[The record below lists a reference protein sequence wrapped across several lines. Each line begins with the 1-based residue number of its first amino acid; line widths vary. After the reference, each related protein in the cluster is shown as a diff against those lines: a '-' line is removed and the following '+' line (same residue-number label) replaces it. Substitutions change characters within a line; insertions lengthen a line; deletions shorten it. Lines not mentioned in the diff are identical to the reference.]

1 MKEIIIFGTPRARDM
16 WHRVFE
22 SGGLH
27 VNASYG
33 LKTIIEPEKTL
44 ELIKPRRVDIAYI
57 DTSDLKSKSQE
68 RREVYL
74 NGITTI
80 ARKLST
86 DPQINKRLALFLP
99 KELPIDMA
107 NMISLAFTFNVYDL
121 FKPENDSKGQINV
134 SAIVNQLRRTS
145 NINDA
150 MTVYKVAQAVIENQA
165 NPATNI
171 SNGATVTGL
180 DTPSQSFATHETADL
195 STDKQDIDKLL
206 EQLTSAPT
214 NEHQDSE
221 DGAENTTHSKQDSD
235 TASPRQFKR
244 KPRLKG
250 ERLPT
255 LEELSQPQKPS
266 STEKEKVLQEK
277 RKVKHHRSIMPL
289 VLGCIV
295 ACGLVG
301 GAIFFIQN
309 GLSQSAQTNATK
321 QEKTNSRVALA
332 ELLTKHEW
340 SKAALKFPQSDTR
353 IDNYILGAD
362 SVNDK
367 ISAVNTVYETLSKPS
382 ASVQLDYA
390 YFHHQWKT
398 VVKEQKHANLTQ
410 QRKVMLSKAYLAL
423 GNLNEAKKM
432 AKEVNLKPLN
442 EQISAYEQLTKA
454 NQQIQDKLKNGNLSN
469 DDKNKLQAS
478 LSSNNQTLKQLT
490 NN

>member
-1 MKEIIIFGTPRARDM
+1 MKEVVIFGTPRARDM
-16 WHRVFE
+16 WQRVFE

-33 LKTIIEPEKTL
+33 LKTIIEPEKAL

-57 DTSDLKSKSQE
+57 DTSDLKTKPQE

-99 KELPIDMA
+99 KELPADMA
-107 NMISLAFTFNVYDL
+107 NMISHAFTFNVYDL
-121 FKPENDSKGQINV
+121 FKPGNDSKGQINV
-134 SAIVNQLRRTS
+134 DAIVNQLRRTS

-150 MTVYKVAQAVIENQA
+150 MAVYKAAQAVIENQA
-165 NPATNI
+165 I
-171 SNGATVTGL
+171 
-180 DTPSQSFATHETADL
+180 PSADMPNKTAKVEPDIPPQSFATRESL
-195 STDKQDIDKLL
+195 ESSTDKQDVGELL
-206 EQLTSAPT
+206 SQLSSAPT
-214 NEHQDSE
+214 NEHRDAGSE
-221 DGAENTTHSKQDSD
+221 VENATPPSQESY
-235 TASPRQFKR
+235 TASPRQSVR

-250 ERLPT
+250 EQLPT
-255 LEELSQPQKPS
+255 LEELSQPMKATPAEKKREPQK
-266 STEKEKVLQEK
+266 K
-277 RKVKHHRSIMPL
+277 RKIKHHRSIMPL
-289 VLGCIV
+289 VLGGIV

-301 GAIFFIQN
+301 GAVFFVQSSLN
-309 GLSQSAQTNATK
+309 QSAQTNATK
-321 QEKTNSRVALA
+321 QAKTNSKVALA

-362 SVNDK
+362 SVSDK
-367 ISAVNTVYETLSKPS
+367 VSAVNTVYETLSEPS

-398 VVKEQKHANLTQ
+398 VVKEQKHADLTQ

-423 GNLNEAKKM
+423 GNLNKAKEI

>member
-1 MKEIIIFGTPRARDM
+1 MKEVIIFGTPRARDM
-16 WHRVFE
+16 WQRVFE
-22 SGGLH
+22 TGGLH

-33 LKTIIEPEKTL
+33 LNTIIKPEKAL

-57 DTSDLKSKSQE
+57 DTSDLKNQSQE

-74 NGITTI
+74 KGITTI

-86 DPQINKRLALFLP
+86 NPQINKRLALFLP
-99 KELPIDMA
+99 KELPADMA
-107 NMISLAFTFNVYDL
+107 NMISHAFTFNVYDL
-121 FKPENDSKGQINV
+121 FRPGNNNGGQLNV
-134 SAIVNQLRRTS
+134 DAIVNQLRRTS

-150 MTVYKVAQAVIENQA
+150 MAVYKAAQAVIENQA
-165 NPATNI
+165 IP
-171 SNGATVTGL
+171 STGVP
-180 DTPSQSFATHETADL
+180 DKTAVVEPDAPPQSFATHESL
-195 STDKQDIDKLL
+195 ESSTDKQDVGELL
-206 EQLTSAPT
+206 SQLSSAPA
-214 NEHQDSE
+214 NEHQSAE
-221 DGAENTTHSKQDSD
+221 NGVENTTQF
-235 TASPRQFKR
+235 TASSKHPKR

-255 LEELSQPQKPS
+255 LEELSQPMKTTPAEKKREPQK
-266 STEKEKVLQEK
+266 K
-277 RKVKHHRSIMPL
+277 RKIKHRHSVMPL
-289 VLGCIV
+289 VLGGIV

-301 GAIFFIQN
+301 GSFFIVQN
-309 GLSQSAQTNATK
+309 SLNQSAQTNATK
-321 QEKTNSRVALA
+321 QAKTNSKVALA

-340 SKAALKFPQSDTR
+340 SKAALKFPQNDTR

-362 SVNDK
+362 NVSDK
-367 ISAVNTVYETLSKPS
+367 VSAVNTVYETLSEPS

-390 YFHHQWKT
+390 YFHKQWKT
-398 VVKEQKHANLTQ
+398 VIKEQKHAELTQ

-423 GNLNEAKKM
+423 GNLNKAKEI

-469 DDKNKLQAS
+469 DDKSKLQAS

>member
-1 MKEIIIFGTPRARDM
+1 MKEVVIFGTPRARDM
-16 WHRVFE
+16 WQRVFE

-33 LKTIIEPEKTL
+33 LKTIIEPEKAL

-57 DTSDLKSKSQE
+57 DTSDLKTKPQE

-74 NGITTI
+74 KGITTI

-99 KELPIDMA
+99 KELPTDMA
-107 NMISLAFTFNVYDL
+107 NMISHAFTFNVYDL
-121 FKPENDSKGQINV
+121 FKPGNDSKGQINV
-134 SAIVNQLRRTS
+134 DAIVNQLRRTS

-150 MTVYKVAQAVIENQA
+150 MAVYKAAQAVIENQA
-165 NPATNI
+165 I
-171 SNGATVTGL
+171 
-180 DTPSQSFATHETADL
+180 PSAGVPDKTAKEEPDIPPQSFATQEPL
-195 STDKQDIDKLL
+195 ESSTDKQDVGELL
-206 EQLTSAPT
+206 SQLSSAPA
-214 NEHQDSE
+214 NEHE
-221 DGAENTTHSKQDSD
+221 DAENEVENATPPSQESY
-235 TASPRQFKR
+235 TASPRQSMR

-250 ERLPT
+250 EQLPT
-255 LEELSQPQKPS
+255 LEELSQPMKTPEKKKGPQK
-266 STEKEKVLQEK
+266 K
-277 RKVKHHRSIMPL
+277 RKIKHHRSIMPL
-289 VLGCIV
+289 VLGGIV

-301 GAIFFIQN
+301 GAVFFVQSSLN
-309 GLSQSAQTNATK
+309 QSAQTNATK
-321 QEKTNSRVALA
+321 QAKTNSKVALA

-362 SVNDK
+362 SVSDK
-367 ISAVNTVYETLSKPS
+367 VSAVNTVYETLSEPS

-398 VVKEQKHANLTQ
+398 VVKEQKHADLTQ

-423 GNLNEAKKM
+423 GNLNKAKEI